1 MKGVRFYEELNH
13 KNRKGE
19 ESRGTVV
26 AVFVEN
32 GTWSERTGN
41 GELRILYEGIG
52 AVQDYP
58 NCPPASTSV
67 ATIYLR
73 EECRRIPEARARE
86 IHPALFEWLDTEEE

>member
-1 MKGVRFYEELNH
+1 MKYVRFYEELNN

-19 ESRGTVV
+19 TSRGTVI
-26 AVFVEN
+26 AVFTEN
-32 GTWSERTGN
+32 GTWSERTGD
-41 GELRILYEGIG
+41 GSLRILYEGMG

-58 NCPPASTSV
+58 NCPVASTDV

-86 IHPALFEWLDTEEE
+86 IHPALFARLDADD

>member
-1 MKGVRFYEELNH
+1 MKYVRFYEELNN

-19 ESRGTVV
+19 TSRGTVI
-26 AVFVEN
+26 AVFTEN
-32 GTWSERTGN
+32 GTRVERTGD
-41 GELRILYEGIG
+41 GSLRVIYEGVG

-58 NCPPASTSV
+58 NCPVASTDV

-86 IHPALFEWLDTEEE
+86 IHPQLFVWLDSTD